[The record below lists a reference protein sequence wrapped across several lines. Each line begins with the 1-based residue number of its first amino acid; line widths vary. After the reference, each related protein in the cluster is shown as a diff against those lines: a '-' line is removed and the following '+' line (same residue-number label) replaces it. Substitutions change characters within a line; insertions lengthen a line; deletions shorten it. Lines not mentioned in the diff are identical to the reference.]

1 MAVTRKVCIFAVD
14 NRVLNP
20 KQSIMDI
27 QELTVDEQTTVFT
40 PAQLH
45 LLKLFSFMKSEEQLD
60 EMKQVLCDYYFK
72 KVEEG
77 MAELEA
83 KGLWGREQSEAIMKE
98 HLRTPYVY

>member
-1 MAVTRKVCIFAVD
+1 
-14 NRVLNP
+14 
-20 KQSIMDI
+20 MDA
-27 QELTVDEQTTVFT
+27 QQLANENQTTVFT

-45 LLKLFSFMKSEEQLD
+45 LLKMFSFMKSDEQLD

-83 KGLWGREQSEAIMKE
+83 QGPHRNNKLPATHS
-98 HLRTPYVY
+98 

>member
-1 MAVTRKVCIFAVD
+1 MDTLKS
-14 NRVLNP
+14 LNEA
-20 KQSIMDI
+20 QS
-27 QELTVDEQTTVFT
+27 TVFT

-45 LLKLFSFMKSEEQLD
+45 FLTRFSFVKSEEQLD

-83 KGLWGREQSEAIMKE
+83 QGLWGREQSEAVMKE

>member
-1 MAVTRKVCIFAVD
+1 
-14 NRVLNP
+14 
-20 KQSIMDI
+20 MDA
-27 QELTVDEQTTVFT
+27 QKLTNENQTTVFT

-45 LLKLFSFMKSEEQLD
+45 LLKMFSFMKSDEQLD

-77 MAELEA
+77 MDELEA
-83 KGLWGREQSEAIMKE
+83 QGLWGQEQMEEVMKE